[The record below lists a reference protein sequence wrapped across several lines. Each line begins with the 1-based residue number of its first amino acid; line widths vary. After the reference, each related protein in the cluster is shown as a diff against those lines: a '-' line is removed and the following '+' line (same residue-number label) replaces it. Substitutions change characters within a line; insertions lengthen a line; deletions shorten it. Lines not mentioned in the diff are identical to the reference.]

1 MFAVVEA
8 ATIVMIV
15 FALVMLSSAVA
26 VLGVAAF
33 VHPKVTAGV
42 IVVIT
47 MLSQTIQTVT
57 GVNALGYGDEIGVIL
72 AVVLFTARRLYL
84 RRSIRFYPAVWFF
97 LAFAILGVISSVI
110 NSVPLGTMATGAF
123 LFLKGPALGFAVA
136 QLDWRREDIPNIT
149 RAGVGMILFILLTVL
164 INAVAPG
171 PWNAWVGRM
180 ETITERAGFTSL
192 TGPFDHPVG
201 LGTTMSM
208 AFLAILLYR
217 HLVRKGAFS
226 LSLLIVTGLT
236 CIAAFRRKSIAAAAL
251 TAIGM
256 RAVLPGPKAMY
267 LTALG
272 VLLPVV
278 LVLGWEPLTAVVVST
293 YEEYTANVAETA
305 RVRMTLDAITLTLA
319 AFPLG
324 VGFGRFASFTAGD
337 HYSPLYEDLGYQWI
351 YGMGP
356 GDRGGFLSDTFWPA
370 PVAETGILGA
380 LCYAAGLYLLA
391 VTGWRLMRG
400 APSAHVRWIG
410 AVTVAWFVTLGI
422 ESVVAPVFVS
432 PPMFAL
438 PFVAAG
444 IATALAATPRAPASS
459 HRAVPWMRQGVRPE
473 AGSEVE
479 SAPHSDGHVEESR
492 EVSSGARSARN
503 TDSSRSLPWN
513 VQRENTTRGE
523 P

>member
-1 MFAVVEA
+1 MVEV
-8 ATIVMIV
+8 ATVITVG
-15 FALVMLSSAVA
+15 AA
-26 VLGVAAF
+26 VLMGGAAVLILGLSAF
-33 VHPKVTAGV
+33 VYPKVTAGILV
-42 IVVIT
+42 MLT
-47 MLSQTIQTVT
+47 MLSQTIQTVS
-57 GVNALGYGDEIGVIL
+57 GINALGYGDELGVIL
-72 AVVLFTARRLYL
+72 AVVLFTGRRLYL
-84 RRSIRFYPAVWFF
+84 RGSIRFYPAVWFF
-97 LAFAILGVISSVI
+97 AAFVLLGVISSVV

-136 QLDWRREDIPNIT
+136 QLDWKREDLPYVVK
-149 RAGVGMILFILLTVL
+149 AGTGFVLFVLAASLL
-164 INAVAPG
+164 NAAAPG

-180 ETITERAGFTSL
+180 TTITERAGFTSL

-217 HLVRKGAFS
+217 HLVKKSPFS
-226 LSLLIVTGLT
+226 LALMIATGLA
-236 CIAAFRRKSIAAAAL
+236 CVAAFRRKSIAAAAI

-256 RAVLPGPKAMY
+256 RSVLPGPKALY

-272 VLLPVV
+272 VLLPVA
-278 LVLGWEPLTAVVVST
+278 LILGWEPLSAVVVST
-293 YEEYTANVAETA
+293 YQEYTANVAETA

-319 AFPLG
+319 AFPFG

-337 HYSPLYEDLGYQWI
+337 HYSPIYEDLGYQWI

-356 GDRGGFLSDTFWPA
+356 GERGGFLSDTFWPA

-391 VTGWRLMRG
+391 VTGWRLMRR
-400 APSAHVRWIG
+400 SELAHVRWVG
-410 AVTVAWFVTLGI
+410 AVTVAWLFTLGI

-444 IATALAATPRAPASS
+444 IATALSGKVPAGAAPA
-459 HRAVPWMRQGVRPE
+459 V
-473 AGSEVE
+473 
-479 SAPHSDGHVEESR
+479 
-492 EVSSGARSARN
+492 
-503 TDSSRSLPWN
+503 SLP
-513 VQRENTTRGE
+513 
-523 P
+523 